1 MKCDRDW
8 LSTRQSRT
16 RQAFV
21 KQALLEPSLVRPLPF
36 VWFTSYRTCTIR
48 VFVFCQD
55 DVNGSTAKFLECVL
69 IYYCTRKKW
78 PAWNSQLT
86 LTFALVVA
94 RAFHNSLTV
103 RLLSRV
109 NGATCWVISIYY
121 CSSQQMYSIRLRN
134 FR

>member
-69 IYYCTRKKW
+69 IYYAQKMARLEFPINPNLRVGRSTCVPQFFNCTF
-78 PAWNSQLT
+78 
-86 LTFALVVA
+86 TFACQ
-94 RAFHNSLTV
+94 RSN
-103 RLLSRV
+103 LL
-109 NGATCWVISIYY
+109 GY
-121 CSSQQMYSIRLRN
+121 
-134 FR
+134 